1 MESAVEPIFEVRS
14 QSGKVFQIWANGQ
27 ISGFEDGSG
36 ITNGIAPL
44 LNYASG
50 LLMEP
55 VRQGMVTKEQA
66 SHFLF

>member
-14 QSGKVFQIWANGQ
+14 PSGKVFQIWANGQ

-55 VRQGMVTKEQA
+55 VRQGMITKEQA